1 MRDVAVG
8 APSAFAVE
16 GVPFSTADEAWIWAV
31 QGMQSRLS
39 GANVKP
45 GMATTI
51 RPCEAS
57 DVLGIADRLAR
68 AGALR
73 GTEQQVLLL
82 YARYGVTPM
91 MLGPAHERSVEHWVS
106 GIEKLARHM
115 EQKGI
120 IYPAQGPISN
130 AG

>member
-1 MRDVAVG
+1 MREAAAGV
-8 APSAFAVE
+8 PSAFAVE
-16 GVPFSTADEAWIWAV
+16 GTPFSTPDEAWLWAV

-57 DVLGIADRLAR
+57 DILGIADRLAR
-68 AGALR
+68 TGALR

-91 MLGPAHERSVEHWVS
+91 MLGPAHEKSVDHWMS
-106 GIEKLARHM
+106 GIGKLAPEM

-120 IYPAQGPISN
+120 IDPAQGPSSD

>member
-1 MRDVAVG
+1 MPGAAIDAV
-8 APSAFAVE
+8 SAYTVD
-16 GVPFSTADEAWIWAV
+16 GVPFSTPDEAWIWAV
-31 QGMQSRLS
+31 QGMQSRLA

-45 GMATTI
+45 GMATTT

-57 DVLGIADRLAR
+57 DILGIAAALAR
-68 AGALR
+68 SGALKAA
-73 GTEQQVLLL
+73 EQQVLLL

-91 MLGPAHERSVEHWVS
+91 VLGPAHEKTVVHWLS
-106 GIEKLARHM
+106 GIDKLAPVM

-120 IYPAQGPISN
+120 IHKAIGLSRD